1 MWKNGYAILP
11 VYSIMNSISCPGD
24 RQRQRYKV
32 FLREGAQMNRL
43 YDDTSLERLGR
54 MYAGGGEL
62 TENIDAVCGAGT
74 AEFASKAIDIY
85 YMSRK

>member
-1 MWKNGYAILP
+1 MTH
-11 VYSIMNSISCPGD
+11 
-24 RQRQRYKV
+24 
-32 FLREGAQMNRL
+32 
-43 YDDTSLERLGR
+43 TSLERLGR

-85 YMSRK
+85 YMSRN